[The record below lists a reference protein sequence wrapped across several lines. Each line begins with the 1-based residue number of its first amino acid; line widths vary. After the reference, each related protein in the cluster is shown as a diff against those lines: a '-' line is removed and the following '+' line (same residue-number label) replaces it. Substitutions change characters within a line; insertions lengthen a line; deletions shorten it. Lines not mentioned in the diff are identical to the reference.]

1 MYLNQSLMTGEVA
14 DAQHAD
20 RLHEA
25 SAARRS
31 RTMRAHHPSRHL
43 RHVFDSIRGW
53 TGLAVDPHRHAGPI
67 GEVETTITRC
77 IREAPPAPESL
88 ADLDEALIQ
97 QLLTGYLRTAP
108 DSPAGTSCQAE
119 WIPDLQSN
127 PYLRDAA

>member
-31 RTMRAHHPSRHL
+31 RKLRANHPSRHL
-43 RHVFDSIRGW
+43 RHLFDSIQSW
-53 TGLAVDPHRHAGPI
+53 TGLSTGADRQERAA
-67 GEVETTITRC
+67 GEVEASIARC
-77 IREAPPAPESL
+77 MREAPPAHESL
-88 ADLDEALIQ
+88 ADLDEALVQ
-97 QLLTGYLRTAP
+97 QLLTGYLRPAP
-108 DSPAGTSCQAE
+108 DSPPGTSYQAE
-119 WIPDLQSN
+119 WIPDLPSN

>member
-31 RTMRAHHPSRHL
+31 RQMRANHPSRHL

-53 TGLAVDPHRHAGPI
+53 TGLSNGADRQERAI
-67 GEVETTITRC
+67 GEVEASIVRC
-77 IREAPPAPESL
+77 MHEGPPAPESL
-88 ADLDEALIQ
+88 ADLDEALVQ
-97 QLLTGYLRTAP
+97 QLLTGYLRPAP
-108 DSPAGTSCQAE
+108 DSPPGTSYQSE
-119 WIPDLQSN
+119 WIPDLPSN